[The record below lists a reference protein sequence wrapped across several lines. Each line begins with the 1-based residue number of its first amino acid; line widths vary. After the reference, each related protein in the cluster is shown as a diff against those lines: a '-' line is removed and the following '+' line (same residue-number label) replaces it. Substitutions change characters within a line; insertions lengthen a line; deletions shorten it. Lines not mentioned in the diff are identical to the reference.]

1 MLIDQLAWGSL
12 WRDKSVGKKILIAL
26 IMILLAFIIKNI
38 YLYLVLFLM
47 QNIILFFALKITGK
61 NIFKLW
67 RFPFIFILMGVIP
80 LFVEGSSKD
89 TLFSFQITLINVPVI
104 KNIIGRAI
112 CAYGG
117 IMFLAITTPFSD
129 LLDQFAK
136 WKFPKLLLSLIAI
149 IYNQIFIVL
158 TSFAK
163 IISSSDL
170 RLGYSSIAKTIKTL
184 GMVMGSVLS
193 CSMKKAQIMSQSLEC
208 RFYDS
213 DKNNTWPLEKI
224 NLKEWTEKESI

>member
-12 WRDKSVGKKILIAL
+12 WRDKSVGKKMLIT
-26 IMILLAFIIKNI
+26 IVMIFLAFIVKNI

-47 QNIILFFALKITGK
+47 QNVILFFALKITGR
-61 NIFKLW
+61 NIFRLW
-67 RFPFIFILMGVIP
+67 IFPCVFILMGVIP
-80 LFVEGSSKD
+80 LFFEGGCKD
-89 TLFSFQITLINVPVI
+89 ALFPFQITLINVPVI
-104 KNIIGRAI
+104 KNVIGRAI

-117 IMFLAITTPFSD
+117 IMFFAITTPFSD
-129 LLDQFAK
+129 LLDQLTR
-136 WKFPKLLLSLIAI
+136 WKFPKLLLFLIAI
-149 IYNQIFIVL
+149 IYNQIFILL

-170 RLGYSSIAKTIKTL
+170 RLGYSSIVKTIKTL

-193 CSMKKAQIMSQSLEC
+193 CSMEKAQTMSQSLEC

-213 DKNNTWPLEKI
+213 DKNDTWPIEKI
-224 NLKEWTEKESI
+224 NLREWIEKERI